1 MSGHDASRP
10 VVDYVATTR
19 RRWSKSQK
27 RSILAEVD
35 APGGSV
41 SEVARR
47 HGLHTSLL
55 FRWRRDLAAKP
66 TPRSAPSAPPPSFV
80 PLTLPAPMPAAPA
93 APLSPARTDAIEI
106 VLTSGRIV
114 RVGSGVDVSTLRRL
128 LDALEA

>member
-19 RRWSKSQK
+19 RRWTKAQK

-55 FRWRRDLAAKP
+55 FRWRRDLGTKP
-66 TPRSAPSAPPPSFV
+66 APPSSSGPPPAFV
-80 PLTLPAPMPAAPA
+80 PLTLAALSPAAP
-93 APLSPARTDAIEI
+93 PSPARADVIEI

-114 RVGSGVDVSTLRRL
+114 RVGSAIDVSALRRL

>member
-1 MSGHDASRP
+1 MSGHSASRP
-10 VVDYVATTR
+10 VVEYVATTR
-19 RRWSKSQK
+19 RRWSKAQK
-27 RSILAEVD
+27 SSILAEVD

-55 FRWRRDLAAKP
+55 FRWRRAVAKP
-66 TPRSAPSAPPPSFV
+66 MPASASSPLPAFV
-80 PLTLPAPMPAAPA
+80 PLTLPAPMPPAPA
-93 APLSPARTDAIEI
+93 DSSSPSRADAIEI

-114 RVGSGVDVSTLRRL
+114 RVGSAIDVSALRRL

>member
-19 RRWSKSQK
+19 RRWTKSQK

-41 SEVARR
+41 SAVARR

-55 FRWRRDLAAKP
+55 FRWRRNLGGKP
-66 TPRSAPSAPPPSFV
+66 APPSSSSPPPAFV
-80 PLTLPAPMPAAPA
+80 PLTLPSPMPAARS
-93 APLSPARTDAIEI
+93 APSFSARADAIEI

-114 RVGSGVDVSTLRRL
+114 RVGSGIDVVTLRRL
-128 LDALEA
+128 LAALEA

>member
-1 MSGHDASRP
+1 MSGHDASRL

-55 FRWRRDLAAKP
+55 FRWRRDLGTKP
-66 TPRSAPSAPPPSFV
+66 APRSASSPPPAFV
-80 PLTLPAPMPAAPA
+80 PLTLPAPMPAAPP
-93 APLSPARTDAIEI
+93 APPSPERADVIEI
-106 VLTSGRIV
+106 VLTSGRTV
-114 RVGSGVDVSTLRRL
+114 RVGSGVDVTVLRRL
-128 LDALEA
+128 LGALEA

>member
-47 HGLHTSLL
+47 HGLPTSLL
-55 FRWRRDLAAKP
+55 FRWRRDLGAKP
-66 TPRSAPSAPPPSFV
+66 VPRSASSPSPAFV
-80 PLTLPAPMPAAPA
+80 SLTLPASLPVAPA
-93 APLSPARTDAIEI
+93 APPCPARLDAIEI
-106 VLTSGRIV
+106 VLTSGRTV
-114 RVGSGVDVSTLRRL
+114 RVGSGVDVAALKRL